1 MGDTR
6 TPARKEDSQRRRADV
21 MRLRRTGATFEEIGD
36 RLGITKQAVH
46 KIYTKALAEIPAQE
60 VTEYRAEQ
68 ADRLDALLVKANEV
82 LARQHITVSN
92 GKVVMLDGRPVPDDG
107 PTLDAI
113 KTVLAIE
120 DRRAKLLG
128 LDTPVKQQ
136 LQTDQTITYAF
147 EGIELGNLR

>member
-6 TPARKEDSQRRRADV
+6 TPARKEDAQRRRADV
-21 MRLRRTGATFEEIGD
+21 MRMRREGQTFEAIGD
-36 RLGITKQAVH
+36 ELGVTKQAVH

-82 LARQHITVSN
+82 LAAQHVVVQH
-92 GKVVMLDGRPVPDDG
+92 GKVVMQDGKPLPDNGPV
-107 PTLDAI
+107 LDAI
-113 KTVLAIE
+113 KAVLAIE

-147 EGIELGNLR
+147 EGIDLQNLR

>member
-1 MGDTR
+1 MGMS
-6 TPARKEDSQRRRADV
+6 PAAREDSQRQKAEV
-21 MRLRRTGATFEEIGD
+21 MRLRRTGTTFQEIGD
-36 RLGITKQAVH
+36 ELGVTRQRAH
-46 KIYTKALAEIPAQE
+46 QIYTKALKEIPAQE

-147 EGIELGNLR
+147 EGIELQNLR